1 MREEHVC
8 NRVVRR
14 GVENQPV
21 LRRRVIDSD
30 RNKCC
35 CKKAADARMD
45 KRSVLKAIFYFL
57 LARLG
62 VRRLRGH
69 SFFAMLPAKPAV
81 VADFGAHRGEFFA
94 AVKAE
99 YPVSRALLIE
109 ANPALAD
116 SLKGRFGNE
125 VDILHAALVG
135 GNRKGPINFT
145 LSANPESSSIF
156 NERAAVYGTADRV
169 EVPTIDFSE
178 ALRQLGGH
186 VDLAKFD
193 IEAAEVEVLRAA
205 RESDL
210 ANFTQ
215 LTVEFHEDKQSAT
228 RCDIDRICQRMR
240 FEGYGVLNANWPYV
254 DDVLFVNL
262 RTMPTGTRF
271 GFRCRMA
278 LVNALFVIRGA
289 IFWTVRFL
297 NKTVDGHS

>member
-1 MREEHVC
+1 MPKGNLSQLRIEARSLFRRIFHCLLGRLGIRRLREHSFFET
-8 NRVVRR
+8 
-14 GVENQPV
+14 
-21 LRRRVIDSD
+21 
-30 RNKCC
+30 
-35 CKKAADARMD
+35 
-45 KRSVLKAIFYFL
+45 L
-57 LARLG
+57 LAR
-62 VRRLRGH
+62 
-69 SFFAMLPAKPAV
+69 PAA
-81 VADFGAHRGEFFA
+81 VADFGAHRGEFFSA
-94 AVKAE
+94 LKAE
-99 YPVSRALLIE
+99 CSISRALLVE
-109 ANPALAD
+109 ADPALAEF
-116 SLKGRFGNE
+116 LKGTFSNE
-125 VDILHAALVG
+125 ADVLHAALVG

-156 NERAAVYGTADRV
+156 SVRATVYGTADRV

-193 IEAAEVEVLRAA
+193 IEAAEVEVLCAA

-215 LTVEFHEDKQSAT
+215 LTVEFHDDKQSAT

-240 FEGYGVLNANWPYV
+240 FEGYGVVNANWPYV